1 MNWGKKIAFAYS
13 LFVIF
18 MIALVVACVKQND
31 IFLVS
36 EDYYK
41 QEIQY
46 QDRIDNISNASQLQ
60 NPVTVELNNETNIL
74 RVDLTKE
81 SVGAQGKVTFYR
93 PSNPELDRE
102 FPVALSVAGVQEF
115 PTKSLA
121 KGLWLIKVQWQKDGK
136 NYYKEQKVQV

>member
-1 MNWGKKIAFAYS
+1 MNWGNKIALAYS
-13 LFVIF
+13 LFVVF
-18 MIALVVACVKQND
+18 MILLVVACVKQND

-46 QDRIDNISNASQLQ
+46 QDRIDDISNANKLE
-60 NPVTVELNNETNIL
+60 NPVTVELNDETNIL

-81 SVGAQGKVTFYR
+81 SVGAEGKVTFFR
-93 PSNPELDRE
+93 PSNPELDRD
-102 FPVALSVAGVQEF
+102 FPVKLSAAGVQEF

-136 NYYKEQKVQV
+136 SFYKEQKVQV

>member
-1 MNWGKKIAFAYS
+1 MNWGKKIAVAYS
-13 LFVIF
+13 LFVVF
-18 MIALVVACVKQND
+18 MILLVIACVKQND

-41 QEIQY
+41 QEIEY
-46 QDRIDNISNASQLQ
+46 QDRIDNISNATQLA
-60 NPVTVELNNETNIL
+60 NPVTVELNDETQTL
-74 RVDLTKE
+74 RIDLTKE
-81 SVGAQGKVTFYR
+81 SVGSEGKVTFYR
-93 PSNPELDRE
+93 PSDPELDRD
-102 FPVALSVAGVQEF
+102 FPVKLSAAGIQEF

>member
-1 MNWGKKIAFAYS
+1 MNWGKKIALAYG
-13 LFVIF
+13 LFVAF
-18 MIALVVACVKQND
+18 MIVLVVACVKQND

-60 NPVTVELNNETNIL
+60 HPVTVELNDETNIL

-81 SVGAQGKVTFYR
+81 SVGAEGKVTFYR
-93 PSNPELDRE
+93 PSNPALDRE
-102 FPVALSVAGVQEF
+102 FPVELSAAGVQEF
-115 PTKSLA
+115 TTKSLA